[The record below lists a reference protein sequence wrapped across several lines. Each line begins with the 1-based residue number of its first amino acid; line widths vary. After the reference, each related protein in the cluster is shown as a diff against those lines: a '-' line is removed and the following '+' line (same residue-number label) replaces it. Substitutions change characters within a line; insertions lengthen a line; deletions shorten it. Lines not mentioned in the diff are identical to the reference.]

1 MTPGGRIQAAVEA
14 LDFARME
21 TRPADRVLHDYFR
34 DRRFIGGKDRR
45 AISEMFWRAM
55 RNRARLASD
64 CALAEGRNV
73 TDPQVRAESGRR
85 LMIAL
90 CVAEKVPN
98 ELDLVLFTGEA
109 YAPMA
114 LDKRELDWVTAMR
127 QAKAIDRPEWA
138 WAETPEWLWP
148 RFKEIYAGAEEA
160 EIKAARTE
168 ASVDLRV
175 NTLKADRSSAA
186 LRLGAEGVA
195 TEPMRFSPWGL
206 RCTER
211 SNVAATPAF
220 QDGWVEVQD
229 ESAQLAA
236 LLVDAK
242 PGMSVIDF
250 CAGAGGKTLAL
261 AAAMNNS
268 GRLTACD
275 ISQARLDRSA
285 VRLRRAGAFNV
296 TRRALSNESDKW
308 VKRHKE
314 TYDRVMVDAPCSG
327 SGTWRRNPD
336 ARWRTTPEDLA
347 QLQNVQARI
356 LNSAARL
363 VRPGGRLVYA
373 TCSLFAEENE
383 AQVQAFLAA
392 HDDFALLPVATAWPE
407 NLGPVP
413 AELAEMQMLRLT
425 PGRHGTDGFFVAV
438 MERAAKPDDA
448 QQEKDT
454 TP

>member
-1 MTPGGRIQAAVEA
+1 MTPGGRIQAAIEA

-21 TRPADRVLHDYFR
+21 SRPADRVLHDYFR

-45 AISEMFWRAM
+45 AITEMFWSAM

-64 CALAEGRNV
+64 CAIAEGRNV
-73 TDPQVRAESGRR
+73 TDAQVRAESGRR

-98 ELDLVLFTGEA
+98 ERDLALFTGEA
-109 YAPMA
+109 YAPVA
-114 LDKRELDWVTAMR
+114 LDKREVEWVTAMR
-127 QAKAIDRPEWA
+127 QVKASDRPAWA

-148 RFKEIYAGAEEA
+148 RFQEIYAGAEEA
-160 EIKAARTE
+160 EIKAARSE
-168 ASVDLRV
+168 ASVDLRI
-175 NTLKADRSSAA
+175 NTLKAERSSVA
-186 LRLGAEGVA
+186 LRLSAEGVA

-211 SNVAATPAF
+211 ANVAATQAF

-229 ESAQLAA
+229 EAAQLAA
-236 LLVDAK
+236 LLVGAK

-261 AAAMNNS
+261 AAAMNNT

-275 ISQARLDRSA
+275 ISQSRLDRSA

-336 ARWRTTPEDLA
+336 ARWRTTPEDLL
-347 QLQNVQARI
+347 QLQGVQGRI
-356 LNSAARL
+356 LASAARL
-363 VRPGGRLVYA
+363 VKPGGRLVYA
-373 TCSLFAEENE
+373 TCSLFTEENE
-383 AQVQAFLAA
+383 VQVEAFLGSR
-392 HDDFALLPVATAWPE
+392 DDFALLPVAAAWPE
-407 NLGPVP
+407 DQGAVP

-438 MERAAKPDDA
+438 MERAAKPDEAENA
-448 QQEKDT
+448 QGDT
-454 TP
+454 P

>member
-1 MTPGGRIQAAVEA
+1 MTPGGRIQAAIEA

-21 TRPADRVLHDYFR
+21 SRPADRVLHDYFR

-45 AISEMFWRAM
+45 AITEMFWGAM

-64 CALAEGRNV
+64 CAIAEGRNV
-73 TDPQVRAESGRR
+73 TDAQVRAESGRR

-90 CVAEKVPN
+90 CVAEKVAN
-98 ELDLVLFTGEA
+98 ELDLALFTGEA
-109 YAPMA
+109 YAPVA
-114 LDKRELDWVTAMR
+114 LDKREVEWVTAMR
-127 QAKAIDRPEWA
+127 QVKASDRPEWA

-148 RFKEIYAGAEEA
+148 RFQELYAGAEEA

-168 ASVDLRV
+168 ASVDLRI
-175 NTLKADRSSAA
+175 NTLKAERSSVA
-186 LRLGAEGVA
+186 LRLSAEGVA

-211 SNVAATPAF
+211 SNVAATQAF
-220 QDGWVEVQD
+220 QEGWVEVQD

-236 LLVDAK
+236 LLVGAK
-242 PGMSVIDF
+242 PGESVVDF

-275 ISQARLDRSA
+275 ISQARLDRGA

-296 TRRALSNESDKW
+296 TRRALASESDKW

-373 TCSLFAEENE
+373 TCSMFSEENE
-383 AQVQAFLAA
+383 AQVETFLAA
-392 HDDFALLPVATAWPE
+392 RDDFALLPVAAAWPE

-413 AELAEMQMLRLT
+413 AELAEMRMLRLT

-438 MERAAKPDDA
+438 MERAAKPDEA
-448 QQEKDT
+448 ELEQGET
-454 TP
+454 A